1 MTGEADTTGNPIDR
15 LPLGLLVLRLALG
28 LFVLQ
33 WTVEKFIKP
42 AGMTKIFDHFYGID
56 LAVNM
61 PMVVGGLELIIVLA
75 FLAGA
80 YKRVTYG
87 LLFLFHAGSTLSTYD
102 QLLHPYQASNHLF
115 TAAVPVLAGFL
126 LLFLARESDTIWSW
140 DARRAGTNL

>member
-1 MTGEADTTGNPIDR
+1 MTGDADATTNVTDR

-33 WTVEKFIKP
+33 WTVEKFINP
-42 AGMTKIFDHFYGID
+42 VGMTRIFDHFYGID

-61 PMVVGGLELIIVLA
+61 PMVIGGLELIIVLA

-87 LLFLFHAGSTLSTYD
+87 LLFLFHAGSTLSSYD
-102 QLLHPYQASNHLF
+102 QLLHPFDGSNHLF
-115 TAAVPVLAGFL
+115 TAAVPVLAAFCL
-126 LLFLARESDTIWSW
+126 LYLARESDTMWSW
-140 DARRAGTNL
+140 DARRAASAG